1 MGHHDLRI
9 VESFGDNSTSVLSRE
24 GTTTHSGIVLE
35 GEEFQMWD
43 KNLHRYEN
51 KQLKLSIGLQSMMLR
66 KRPLLTYTNYLE
78 DILMIF
84 FLIFR
89 SLCANTAT
97 TTGRN

>member
-43 KNLHRYEN
+43 KNLHRFEN
-51 KQLKLSIGLQSMMLR
+51 KQLKLSTGFQMLR
-66 KRPLLTYTNYLE
+66 KSECNTKWYFNDYIWYFDHCVLTLQQQQE
-78 DILMIF
+78 GIEGI
-84 FLIFR
+84 
-89 SLCANTAT
+89 
-97 TTGRN
+97 

>member
-51 KQLKLSIGLQSMMLR
+51 KQLKLSTGFQMLR
-66 KRPLLTYTNYLE
+66 K
-78 DILMIF
+78 
-84 FLIFR
+84 
-89 SLCANTAT
+89 SKCNTKA
-97 TTGRN
+97 RIMYKSIVR

>member
-51 KQLKLSIGLQSMMLR
+51 KQLKLSTVFQMLR
-66 KRPLLTYTNYLE
+66 KSECYTNCYIN
-78 DILMIF
+78 DY
-84 FLIFR
+84 LIFR

-97 TTGRN
+97 TTGGN